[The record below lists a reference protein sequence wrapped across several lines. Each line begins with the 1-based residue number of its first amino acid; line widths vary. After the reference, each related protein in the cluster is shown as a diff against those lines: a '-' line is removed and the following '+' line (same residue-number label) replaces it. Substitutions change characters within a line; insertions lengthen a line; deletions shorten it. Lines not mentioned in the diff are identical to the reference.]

1 MSLNPRV
8 DFAFKKLFGSE
19 ENKASLKALINA
31 ILPEEEH
38 LTEITLLNPFNDKS
52 HSQDKLSI
60 LDIKAMDGKGKHYNI
75 EMQVTDEV
83 HYSQRTL
90 YYWSKLYAGQLKAG
104 DDYDVLRKT
113 ISIHVLNFNCFLN
126 EPDYHNVFHLL
137 NAKSHRR
144 DFEDMELHFIELEKF
159 HKGFSELKTRLD
171 HWTSFLTTADRYE
184 REEMPAVL
192 KNDPEIGP
200 ALQALEHLYL
210 TAEER
215 EIYEARLK
223 WLRDERS
230 AIKKA
235 QREGKKAGL
244 TEGMEKGM
252 KKGIEKGIEK
262 GRTAEKLAIAR
273 NLLAAGL
280 AFPVV
285 AQSTGL
291 SLKQL
296 EKLQQTIEIK

>member
-19 ENKASLKALINA
+19 ENKPSLLALINA

-38 LTEITLLNPFNDKS
+38 LTEITLMNPFNDKAY
-52 HSQDKLSI
+52 SQDKLSI
-60 LDIKAMDGKGKHYNI
+60 LDIKAFDRRGKQYNI

-83 HYSQRTL
+83 HYSQRAL
-90 YYWSKLYAGQLKAG
+90 YYWSKLYASQLKAG
-104 DDYDVLRKT
+104 DDYDILRKT

-159 HKGFSELKTRLD
+159 QKDFGELETRLD

-184 REEMPAVL
+184 PEDMPAVL

-200 ALQALEHLYL
+200 ALEALEHLYL

-230 AIKKA
+230 AIKSA
-235 QREGKKAGL
+235 EKKAL
-244 TEGMEKGM
+244 
-252 KKGIEKGIEK
+252 KKGIEKGMQQGIEK
-262 GRTAEKLAIAR
+262 GRTAEKLAIAH
-273 NLLAAGL
+273 NLLKAGL
-280 AFPVV
+280 LPSIIAE
-285 AQSTGL
+285 STGL
-291 SLKQL
+291 PLKQI
-296 EKLQQTIEIK
+296 EKLQQTIET